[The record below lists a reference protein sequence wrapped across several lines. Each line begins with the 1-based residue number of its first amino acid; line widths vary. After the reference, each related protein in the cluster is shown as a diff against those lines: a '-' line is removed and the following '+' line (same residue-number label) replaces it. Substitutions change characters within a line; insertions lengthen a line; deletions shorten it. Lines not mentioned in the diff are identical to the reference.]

1 MKKDI
6 HPRLHPVIFVDSATG
21 DEVVTSSTMTSN
33 DIREVDGIQYYVLR
47 ADVTSYS
54 HPFYTGTE
62 RVTRNVGRVE
72 RFNRKY
78 RRGGKKKS

>member
-1 MKKDI
+1 MQKDI
-6 HPRLHPVIFVDSATG
+6 HPRLHPVIFVDASTG

-33 DIREVDGIQYYVLR
+33 ETREVDGTQFYVLR
-47 ADVTSYS
+47 ADVTAYS

-62 RVTRNVGRVE
+62 RVARNVGRVE

-78 RRGGKKKS
+78 RRGAKKKS